1 MNKKIN
7 IWGRDFNLNVMF
19 DVYEGEEVLD
29 IQKEALQDFLN
40 ASYKILG
47 SCEEV
52 KEYCLKE
59 NQGLIEAPIE
69 NIFRYVM
76 PEYLYIK
83 RDNRKHIVIL
93 LCNYKFDEE
102 HGIALTFEDEKLT
115 KIGSQDEI

>member
-40 ASYKILG
+40 ASDKILD
-47 SCEEV
+47 SCDEV

-59 NQGLIEAPIE
+59 NQGLIEDPIE

-83 RDNRKHIVIL
+83 RDSRKHVVIL

-102 HGIALTFEDEKLT
+102 HGIALTYENERLT